1 MKKILSF
8 FVVFST
14 LMTLSSCYKVHH
26 HYITK
31 GVWYIDAVELN
42 GGSTNFMESF
52 LPDFKLDTSFYK
64 VYLLENGLVRGEY
77 YDNDS
82 TLNYFITGE
91 WELLNHDEIYLKAD
105 QYINGNFLIELA
117 AKDKMILSTLSNNVD
132 FENIGDVAMVVRI
145 SRDSPGKQEDTRP

>member
-1 MKKILSF
+1 MKKLFSF
-8 FVVFST
+8 FVFFSLLT
-14 LMTLSSCYKVHH
+14 ALTSCYKVHH

-64 VYLLENGLVRGEY
+64 VYLLENGLARGEY
-77 YDNDS
+77 YTNDS

-105 QYINGNFLIELA
+105 QYIDGNFLIELA
-117 AKDKMILSTLSNNVD
+117 AKDKMILSTLSNNVA

-145 SRDSPGKQEDTRP
+145 SRDSPGSQYDTRP

>member
-1 MKKILSF
+1 MAL
-8 FVVFST
+8 T
-14 LMTLSSCYKVHH
+14 SCYKVHH

-64 VYLLENGLVRGEY
+64 VYLLENGLARGEY
-77 YDNDS
+77 YTNDS

-105 QYINGNFLIELA
+105 QYIDGNFLIELA
-117 AKDKMILSTLSNNVD
+117 AKDKMILSTLSNNVA

-145 SRDSPGKQEDTRP
+145 SRDSPGSQDDTRP

>member
-1 MKKILSF
+1 MKKIFPF
-8 FVVFST
+8 FIVFSLLT
-14 LMTLSSCYKVHH
+14 TLSSCYKVHH

-117 AKDKMILSTLSNNVD
+117 AKDKMILSTSSNIVD

>member
-1 MKKILSF
+1 MKKIFSF
-8 FVVFST
+8 FIVFSLLTT
-14 LMTLSSCYKVHH
+14 LYSCYKVHH

-117 AKDKMILSTLSNNVD
+117 AKDKMILSTSSNIVD

>member
-1 MKKILSF
+1 MKKIFSF
-8 FVVFST
+8 FVVFSLLT
-14 LMTLSSCYKVHH
+14 TLSSCYKVHH

-145 SRDSPGKQEDTRP
+145 SRDNPGKQEDTRP

>member
-1 MKKILSF
+1 MKKFLSF
-8 FVVFST
+8 FVFFSLVMALT
-14 LMTLSSCYKVHH
+14 SCYKVHH

-64 VYLLENGLVRGEY
+64 VYLLENGLARGEY
-77 YDNDS
+77 YTNDS

-105 QYINGNFLIELA
+105 QYIDGNFLIELA
-117 AKDKMILSTLSNNVD
+117 AKDKMILSTLSNNVA

-145 SRDSPGKQEDTRP
+145 SRDSPGSQDDTRP

>member
-1 MKKILSF
+1 MAL
-8 FVVFST
+8 T
-14 LMTLSSCYKVHH
+14 SCYKVHH

-31 GVWYIDAVELN
+31 GIWYIDAVELN

-52 LPDFKLDTSFYK
+52 LPDFTLDTSYYK

-77 YDNDS
+77 YTNDS

-105 QYINGNFLIELA
+105 QYIDGNFLIELA
-117 AKDKMILSTLSNNVD
+117 AKDRMILSTLSNNVA

-145 SRDSPGKQEDTRP
+145 SRDSPGSQDDTRP

>member
-1 MKKILSF
+1 MKKLLSF
-8 FVVFST
+8 FVFFSLVMALT
-14 LMTLSSCYKVHH
+14 SCYKVHH

-64 VYLLENGLVRGEY
+64 VYLLENGLARGEY
-77 YDNDS
+77 YTNDS

-105 QYINGNFLIELA
+105 QYIDGNFLIELA
-117 AKDKMILSTLSNNVD
+117 AKDKMILSTLSNNVA

-145 SRDSPGKQEDTRP
+145 SRDSPGSQDDTRP

>member
-1 MKKILSF
+1 MKKIFSF
-8 FVVFST
+8 FIVFSLLT
-14 LMTLSSCYKVHH
+14 TLSSCYKVHH

-117 AKDKMILSTLSNNVD
+117 AKDKMILSTSSNIVD

-145 SRDSPGKQEDTRP
+145 SRDNPGKQEDTRP